1 MANQANENNV
11 NEEPLLA
18 ENPNRFVMFPIKYQD
33 MWLAYQQ
40 HRKAFWVEGEVD
52 LTQDKKDWSK
62 LSENE
67 KHFIKMVL
75 AFFASS
81 DGIIIENLG
90 RRFLEEIQIP
100 EARAFY
106 GWQLS
111 MENIH
116 SIMYSQL
123 IETYI
128 TDKTEKGK
136 LFNAISE
143 IESVKK
149 KGEWA
154 MKWIESTD
162 SFATR
167 MVAFAAVEGIF
178 FSGSFCCIYW
188 LNESGRMP
196 GLCQSNNFIARDEGL
211 HTNFACLL
219 YNKYIKNKLDTKT
232 LHEIIS
238 EAVEIELEFITE
250 SLPCNILGMN
260 STMMSQYIKF
270 VANRLIVQL
279 GHEELYP
286 NVKQPFEFM
295 NRICLENKSNF
306 FELRVGEYQ
315 KELETIKLDDL
326 DFDEEF

>member
-1 MANQANENNV
+1 MSKQDQKEF
-11 NEEPLLA
+11 LLR
-18 ENPNRFVMFPIKYQD
+18 ENPRRFVMFPIMHKD
-33 MWLAYQQ
+33 MWAAYQQ

-52 LTQDKKDWSK
+52 LTQDKKDWI
-62 LSENE
+62 LLTDPER
-67 KHFIKMVL
+67 HFIKMVL

-81 DGIIIENLG
+81 DGIIVENLG
-90 RRFLEEIQIP
+90 LRFLKEIQIP

-106 GWQLS
+106 GWQMS

-128 TDKTEKGK
+128 TDASEKEN
-136 LFNAISE
+136 LFNAIST
-143 IESVKK
+143 IPSVKR

-154 MKWIESTD
+154 LKWIGSND

-167 MVAFAAVEGIF
+167 LVAFAAVEGIF

-196 GLCQSNNFIARDEGL
+196 GLCQSNGFIARDEGM

-219 YNKYIKNKLDTKT
+219 YNKYTENKLSNEV

-238 EAVEIELEFITE
+238 EAVDIEIEFIIE

-260 STMMSQYIKF
+260 SDLMIEYIKF
-270 VANRLIVQL
+270 VANRLVVQL

-286 NVKQPFEFM
+286 YVKQPFEFM
-295 NRICLENKSNF
+295 NRICLENKTNF

-315 KELETIKLDDL
+315 KELETIKLDEL